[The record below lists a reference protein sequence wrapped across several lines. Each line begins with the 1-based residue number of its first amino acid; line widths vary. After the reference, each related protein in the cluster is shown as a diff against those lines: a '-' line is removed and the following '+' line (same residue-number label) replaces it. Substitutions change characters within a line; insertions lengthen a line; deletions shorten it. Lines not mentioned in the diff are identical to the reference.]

1 MAITFSTV
9 LVLIFG
15 TIPPTGYTLDQY
27 LQIMAL
33 IIGVALGGNLIPP
46 AATQLL
52 KTIEI
57 AEENYVKGFTF
68 RYFTKY
74 TLLFSTSSI
83 VLGLG
88 YLFGIKLIF

>member
-9 LVLIFG
+9 LLQLPLFTGATLVDQSLLI
-15 TIPPTGYTLDQY
+15 
-27 LQIMAL
+27 MSL

-46 AATQLL
+46 AATHLL

-57 AEENYVKGFTF
+57 AEENYVKDFSF

-74 TLLFSTSSI
+74 TAIFSSVSM

-88 YLFGIKLIF
+88 YISLIMAIF

>member
-1 MAITFSTV
+1 V
-9 LVLIFG
+9 
-15 TIPPTGYTLDQY
+15 DQS

-33 IIGVALGGNLIPP
+33 IIGVALGGNLIPSGS
-46 AATQLL
+46 TQLL

-57 AEENYVKGFTF
+57 ADEHYVSGFTF

-74 TLLFSTSSI
+74 TAIFSGVSM

-88 YLFGIKLIF
+88 YISLIMVIF